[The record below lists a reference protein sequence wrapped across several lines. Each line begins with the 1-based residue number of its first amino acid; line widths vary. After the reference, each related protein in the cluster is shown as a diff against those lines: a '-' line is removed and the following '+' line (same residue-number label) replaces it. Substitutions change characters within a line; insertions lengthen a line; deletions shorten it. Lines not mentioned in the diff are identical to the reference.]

1 MMKSYNFKD
10 LESLNSPIDIEG
22 VTRPKK
28 DAKTKLF
35 KLRIRGIG
43 NAALIL
49 KTYAE
54 TEADAIKH
62 AKARWEK
69 CTVEV
74 LN

>member
-1 MMKSYNFKD
+1 MKSNNFPDKEMLDMPPD
-10 LESLNSPIDIEG
+10 LEGI
-22 VTRPKK
+22 TRPKK
-28 DAKTKLF
+28 KAKTKLF

-62 AKARWEK
+62 AKARWDN
-69 CTVEV
+69 CRVEV
-74 LN
+74 IR